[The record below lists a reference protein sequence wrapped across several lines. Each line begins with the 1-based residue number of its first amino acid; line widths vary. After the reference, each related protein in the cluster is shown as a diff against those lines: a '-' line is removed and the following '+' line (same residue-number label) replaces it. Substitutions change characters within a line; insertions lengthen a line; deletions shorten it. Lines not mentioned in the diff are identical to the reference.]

1 VAVAH
6 ASATTLTSRLALS
19 DAARKV
25 VARSGWQKTQDA
37 LLARQCRELVARLR
51 ETCPDVVS
59 GRPLK
64 PGEVAGEITLGQE
77 EFQAM
82 LATAAGAGPT
92 TVWNDGTNELQVEL
106 RRMAVKTTDGIV
118 QVLIPVSCNETGAVT
133 IEVTFATG
141 GPGSTAGL
149 IFAADAIPVGPPE
162 VVEIWGEALVAQA
175 WTAVLRAISALADV
189 AGTDVDGS
197 GLVPAAMSAG
207 AGGVRLLVMAR
218 HEMERAAR

>member
-1 VAVAH
+1 
-6 ASATTLTSRLALS
+6 LTPRLALA

-37 LLARQCRELVARLR
+37 QLVRQCRDLVARLR
-51 ETCPDVVS
+51 ETCPDLVT

-64 PGEVAGEITLGQE
+64 PGEVAGEIELGQE
-77 EFQAM
+77 QFQAM
-82 LATAAGAGPT
+82 VATAAGAGAAPSA
-92 TVWNDGTNELQVEL
+92 VWNDGTNELQVEF
-106 RRMAVKTTDGIV
+106 RRIAVKTADGIV

-162 VVEIWGEALVAQA
+162 IVEIWGEALVALA
-175 WTAVLRAISALADV
+175 WTSVLRAISALADV
-189 AGTDVDGS
+189 AGTDLDGS
-197 GLVPAAMSAG
+197 GLVPAGMSAAG
-207 AGGVRLLVMAR
+207 GGVRLLVMAR
-218 HEMERAAR
+218 HEMERMAR